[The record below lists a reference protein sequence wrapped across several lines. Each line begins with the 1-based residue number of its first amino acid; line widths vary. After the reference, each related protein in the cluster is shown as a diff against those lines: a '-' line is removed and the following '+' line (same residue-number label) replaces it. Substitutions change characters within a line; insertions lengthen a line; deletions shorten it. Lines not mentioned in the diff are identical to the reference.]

1 MVNLKR
7 WNTGPP
13 QFPGSIHEYQAL
25 IINHEVGHRI
35 GHGHEGCPGKGKP
48 APAMLQQ
55 IDGLHGCVANAW
67 PYSPSGRYLGGP
79 AAP

>member
-1 MVNLKR
+1 M
-7 WNTGPP
+7 
-13 QFPGSIHEYQAL
+13 
-25 IINHEVGHRI
+25 
-35 GHGHEGCPGKGKP
+35 
-48 APAMLQQ
+48 MQQ